1 MSRFLIFAALLLS
14 APVLACDIGTK
25 VTLKG
30 GSTGTLAEVGTESP
44 HVGWYRITFSWS
56 ANGEWY
62 DPKTWEVFAEG
73 TTKRCLPGAAAG
85 APRSPPKTPAAP
97 QPTRTETADCPM
109 TQPPATNSK
118 SASAQL
124 FQRVIYER
132 EAARINPGSKS
143 APKAIGLTFLE
154 FKQGEAYE
162 NTLTS
167 TRFGDKRLHTG
178 APEGAMIYP
187 LETKE
192 LLCEL
197 HGSQV
202 RRTVSLESR
211 SCFIGKSNVWTCPG
225 RTVKTIE
232 SRLIDL
238 P

>member
-1 MSRFLIFAALLLS
+1 MVRSLIVAALLFS
-14 APVLACDIGTK
+14 TPVLACDLGSK

-44 HVGWYRITFSWS
+44 HVGWYRITFGWS
-56 ANGEWY
+56 PGGEWY
-62 DPKTWEVFAEG
+62 DPRTWEVYAEG
-73 TTKRCLPGAAAG
+73 TTKRCLPTAATAP
-85 APRSPPKTPAAP
+85 APRATPKTPT
-97 QPTRTETADCPM
+97 QPARTETADCPM
-109 TQPPATNSK
+109 TQPPATTSK
-118 SASAQL
+118 DASAAL

-132 EAARINPGSKS
+132 EAARINPGSIS

-154 FKQGEAYE
+154 FKQGGAYE

-178 APEGAMIYP
+178 APAGAMIYP
-187 LETKE
+187 VESKE

-202 RRTVSLESR
+202 RRTVSIESR
-211 SCFIGKSNVWTCPG
+211 SCFIGKSGTWTCPG
-225 RTVKTIE
+225 RTLKTIE